1 MCVLKGAMGSV
12 EIDDQAN
19 GLHTAARTVSYI
31 DLERVGICG
40 WSYGTIMSGW
50 ML

>member
-1 MCVLKGAMGSV
+1 MGSV

-19 GLHTAARTVSYI
+19 GLHAAARTVNYI

-40 WSYGTIMSGW
+40 WSYGTTMTLWTIHN
-50 ML
+50 